1 MFSIKFRRNW
11 MGRKFARFL
20 TVLFVITL
28 SVISICHLPALIF
41 KDIPPPADQPF
52 GMERKELGFFPGN
65 FLIELKKTF
74 IELFHFTD
82 ISYVAQGTNVERT
95 IFPYILE
102 SYTYSLPLLFVSLFI
117 ALLFAVLLTTAT
129 FYLPRKIQGVVK
141 YVLTILEA
149 LPDVFVIFSLQLGA
163 IWVFKHTN
171 LLVTEPYSLSGQ
183 KIYFL
188 PILSLTLIPMIYLYK
203 NTFMMYENEL
213 GKPYVELGVAKGMGK
228 LYILIRHVFPNVL
241 YSFFYNLKYMYLLLI
256 SNMIILEYMYNIY
269 GILQFMTNHPS
280 YEIISAGLIL
290 LTLPLSI
297 VFFLIQS
304 FLPKGVT
311 FYDQKAI

>member
-1 MFSIKFRRNW
+1 

-20 TVLFVITL
+20 IVLVVITL
-28 SVISICHLPALIF
+28 SVISICHVPALVF
-41 KDIPPPADQPF
+41 KDIPPPAAQPF
-52 GMERKELGFFPGN
+52 AMDSKELGFFPGHY
-65 FLIELKKTF
+65 FIQLKKTF
-74 IELFHFTD
+74 IELVHFKD
-82 ISYVAQGTNVERT
+82 ISYVAEGTNVERT

-102 SYTYSLPLLFVSLFI
+102 SYTYSLLLLFVSLFI
-117 ALLFAVLLTTAT
+117 ALLFAVLLTTGT
-129 FYLPRKIQGVVK
+129 FYLPRKMQGMVK
-141 YVLTILEA
+141 NILTVLEA

-163 IWVFKHTN
+163 IWVFKHTD

-188 PILSLTLIPMIYLYK
+188 PILSLSLIPMIYLYK
-203 NTFMMYENEL
+203 NTFLMYENEL

-280 YEIISAGLIL
+280 YEIISTGLIL
-290 LTLPLSI
+290 LTFPLSI
-297 VFFLIQS
+297 VFFFIQS

-311 FYDQKAI
+311 FYDQQAI

>member
-1 MFSIKFRRNW
+1 

-20 TVLFVITL
+20 IVLVAITL
-28 SVISICHLPALIF
+28 SVICICHIPALMF

-52 GMERKELGFFPGN
+52 AMETKELGFFPGN
-65 FLIELKKTF
+65 YLVELKKTF
-74 IELFHFTD
+74 SELFHFKE

-102 SYTYSLPLLFVSLFI
+102 SYVYSLLLLFVSLFI
-117 ALLFAVLLTTAT
+117 ALFFAVIFTTGT
-129 FYLPRKIQGVVK
+129 FYLPRKMQEAVK
-141 YVLTILEA
+141 TILTVLEA

-188 PILSLTLIPMIYLYK
+188 PILTLSLIPMIYLYK
-203 NTFMMYENEL
+203 TTILMYENEL

-241 YSFFYNLKYMYLLLI
+241 YSFFYNLKYMYLLLL

-304 FLPKGVT
+304 FLPKGVM
-311 FYDQKAI
+311 YDDQKAM

>member
-1 MFSIKFRRNW
+1 

-20 TVLFVITL
+20 IVLVVITL
-28 SVISICHLPALIF
+28 SVISICHVPALMF

-52 GMERKELGFFPGN
+52 AMDSKELGFFPGHY
-65 FLIELKKTF
+65 FIQLKKTF
-74 IELFHFTD
+74 IELVHFKD
-82 ISYVAQGTNVERT
+82 ISYVAEGTNVERT

-102 SYTYSLPLLFVSLFI
+102 SYTYSLLLLFVSLFI
-117 ALLFAVLLTTAT
+117 ALLFAVLLTTGT
-129 FYLPRKIQGVVK
+129 FYLPRKMQGMVK
-141 YVLTILEA
+141 NILTVLEA

-163 IWVFKHTN
+163 IWVFKHTD

-188 PILSLTLIPMIYLYK
+188 PILSLSLIPMIYLYK
-203 NTFMMYENEL
+203 NTFLMYENEL

-280 YEIISAGLIL
+280 YEIISTGLIL
-290 LTLPLSI
+290 LTFPLSI
-297 VFFLIQS
+297 VFFFIQS

-311 FYDQKAI
+311 FYDQQAI

>member
-1 MFSIKFRRNW
+1 
-11 MGRKFARFL
+11 MGRKFGRFL
-20 TVLFVITL
+20 IVLVAITL
-28 SVISICHLPALIF
+28 SVIFICHIPALLF

-52 GMERKELGFFPGN
+52 AMETKELGFFPGN
-65 FLIELKKTF
+65 YFIELKKTF
-74 IELFHFTD
+74 IELLHFKE
-82 ISYVAQGTNVERT
+82 ISYIAQGTNVERT

-102 SYTYSLPLLFVSLFI
+102 SYTYSLLLLFVSLFI
-117 ALLFAVLLTTAT
+117 ALFFAVIFTTGT
-129 FYLPRKIQGVVK
+129 FYLPRRMQEAAKTF
-141 YVLTILEA
+141 LTVLEA

-171 LLVTEPYSLSGQ
+171 LLVTEPYSVSGQ

-188 PILSLTLIPMIYLYK
+188 PILTLSLIPMIYLYK
-203 NTFMMYENEL
+203 NTILMYENEL
-213 GKPYVELGVAKGMGK
+213 GKPYVEFGVAKGMGK
-228 LYILIRHVFPNVL
+228 LYILVRHVFPNVL
-241 YSFFYNLKYMYLLLI
+241 YSFFYNLKYMYLLLL

-304 FLPKGVT
+304 FLPKGVM
-311 FYDQKAI
+311 YVDQKAM

>member
-1 MFSIKFRRNW
+1 
-11 MGRKFARFL
+11 MGRTFTRFL
-20 TVLFVITL
+20 IVLVAITL
-28 SVISICHLPALIF
+28 SVICICHIPALMF

-52 GMERKELGFFPGN
+52 AQVTKELGFFPGN
-65 FLIELKKTF
+65 YFIELKKTF
-74 IELFHFTD
+74 IELFHFKE

-102 SYTYSLPLLFVSLFI
+102 SYTYSLLLLFVSLFI
-117 ALLFAVLLTTAT
+117 ALFVAVIFTTGT
-129 FYLPRKIQGVVK
+129 FYLPRKMQEAVK
-141 YVLTILEA
+141 TILTVLEA

-188 PILSLTLIPMIYLYK
+188 PILTLSLIPMIYLYK
-203 NTFMMYENEL
+203 TTILMYENEL

-241 YSFFYNLKYMYLLLI
+241 YSFFYNLKYMYLLLL

-304 FLPKGVT
+304 FLPKGVM
-311 FYDQKAI
+311 YVDQKAM

>member
-1 MFSIKFRRNW
+1 
-11 MGRKFARFL
+11 MGRTFTRFL
-20 TVLFVITL
+20 IVLVAITL
-28 SVISICHLPALIF
+28 SVICICHIPALMF
-41 KDIPPPADQPF
+41 KDIPPPADKPF
-52 GMERKELGFFPGN
+52 AQVTKELGFFPGN
-65 FLIELKKTF
+65 YFIELKKTF
-74 IELFHFTD
+74 IELFHFKE

-102 SYTYSLPLLFVSLFI
+102 SYTYSLLLLFVSLFI
-117 ALLFAVLLTTAT
+117 ALFVAVIFTTGT
-129 FYLPRKIQGVVK
+129 FYLPRKMQEAVK
-141 YVLTILEA
+141 TILTVLET

-188 PILSLTLIPMIYLYK
+188 PILTLSLIPMIYLYK
-203 NTFMMYENEL
+203 TTILMYENEL

-241 YSFFYNLKYMYLLLI
+241 YSFFYNLKYMYLLLL

-304 FLPKGVT
+304 FLPKGVM
-311 FYDQKAI
+311 YVDQKAM

>member
-1 MFSIKFRRNW
+1 MV
-11 MGRKFARFL
+11 RKFARFIVVL
-20 TVLFVITL
+20 TVITL
-28 SVISICHLPALIF
+28 SVISICHIPALIF

-52 GMERKELGFFPGN
+52 AEETKELGFFPGN
-65 FLIELKKTF
+65 YVIELKKT
-74 IELFHFTD
+74 IGELYHFSD
-82 ISYVAQGTNVERT
+82 ISYVAQGTNVERA

-102 SYTYSLPLLFVSLFI
+102 SYTYSLLLLFVSLFI
-117 ALLFAVLLTTAT
+117 ALFFAVLFTTGT
-129 FYLPRKIQGVVK
+129 FYLPRKMQEAVK
-141 YVLTILEA
+141 NILTVLEA

-188 PILSLTLIPMIYLYK
+188 PILTLSLIPMIYLYK
-203 NTFMMYENEL
+203 NTFLMYENEL

-241 YSFFYNLKYMYLLLI
+241 YSFFYNLKYMYLLLL

-269 GILQFMTNHPS
+269 GILQFITNHPS
-280 YEIISAGLIL
+280 YEIISVALIL
-290 LTLPLSI
+290 LTFPLSI
-297 VFFLIQS
+297 VFFFIQT

-311 FYDQKAI
+311 IYDQKAV

>member
-1 MFSIKFRRNW
+1 

-20 TVLFVITL
+20 IVLVAITL
-28 SVISICHLPALIF
+28 SVILICHIPALMF
-41 KDIPPPADQPF
+41 KDIPPPADQPYA
-52 GMERKELGFFPGN
+52 METKELGFFPGN
-65 FLIELKKTF
+65 YFIELKKTF
-74 IELFHFTD
+74 IELLHFKE
-82 ISYVAQGTNVERT
+82 ISYVAQGTNVKRT
-95 IFPYILE
+95 IFPFILE
-102 SYTYSLPLLFVSLFI
+102 SFTYSLLLLFVSLFI
-117 ALLFAVLLTTAT
+117 ALFFAVIFTTGT
-129 FYLPRKIQGVVK
+129 FYLPRKMQEAVK
-141 YVLTILEA
+141 TILTVLEA

-188 PILSLTLIPMIYLYK
+188 PILSLSLIPMIYLYK
-203 NTFMMYENEL
+203 NTFLMYENEL

-241 YSFFYNLKYMYLLLI
+241 YSFFYNLKYMYLLLL

-280 YEIISAGLIL
+280 YEIISAALIL

-297 VFFLIQS
+297 VFLLIQS

-311 FYDQKAI
+311 FYDQKAM